1 MKASDNDRRVAQA
14 LDRAV
19 STVVFSLPA
28 FLLISIGTV
37 PATLAGLALVAFP
50 VAFFVAILASALPA
64 LFPTAHRYSAM
75 GIAYN
80 FA

>member
-1 MKASDNDRRVAQA
+1 MTVASPGPWIGPSARWCFHFPR
-14 LDRAV
+14 
-19 STVVFSLPA
+19 F
-28 FLLISIGTV
+28 FLISIGTV
-37 PATLAGLALVAFP
+37 PATLAGLAMIAFP
-50 VAFFVAILASALPA
+50 VAFLVAILASALPA